1 MANETYYEVDK
12 DNNIIDILSGSP
24 IQNTPEERVRQNYI
38 WILINDYGYPKHLIR
53 KEVAIQSGRKLLLDE
68 EGNVVTSH
76 STNPV
81 PLIYVDKNII
91 GKGYSLHEGALCDLA
106 PTLLQLME
114 LPVPAEMEGKSLID

>member
-1 MANETYYEVDK
+1 M
-12 DNNIIDILSGSP
+12 
-24 IQNTPEERVRQNYI
+24 R
-38 WILINDYGYPKHLIR
+38 LIKYCL
-53 KEVAIQSGRKLLLDE
+53 VAILVVLGCSFAKADGGYNIKVHIDGRLASSNADVMLDE

-114 LPVPAEMEGKSLID
+114 LPVPAEMEGKCLID

>member
-1 MANETYYEVDK
+1 MVGHTGVFSAAVAAVEAVDSCVGKIAEAIEET
-12 DNNIIDILSGSP
+12 G
-24 IQNTPEERVRQNYI
+24 
-38 WILINDYGYPKHLIR
+38 GHLL
-53 KEVAIQSGRKLLLDE
+53 VTADHGNADVMLDE